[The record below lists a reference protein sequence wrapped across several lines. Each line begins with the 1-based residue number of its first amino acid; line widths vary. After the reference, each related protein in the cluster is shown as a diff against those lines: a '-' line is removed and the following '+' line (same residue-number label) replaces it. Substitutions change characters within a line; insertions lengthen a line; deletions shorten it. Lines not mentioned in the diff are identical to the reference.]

1 MNIGETFRL
10 VALGCGVIVGLI
22 VLILL
27 TTCMVIGYMEKKKT
41 INHIKERG
49 KNIKIV
55 HED

>member
-10 VALGCGVIVGLI
+10 VALACGVIVGLI

-27 TTCMVIGYMEKKKT
+27 GTCMVIDYMEKKKT

-55 HED
+55 NED

>member
-10 VALGCGVIVGLI
+10 IALACGVIVGLI

-27 TTCMVIGYMEKKKT
+27 GTCMDIDYMEKKKT

-49 KNIKIV
+49 KNIKII

>member
-1 MNIGETFRL
+1 MSIGETFQL
-10 VALGCGVIVGLI
+10 VALACGVIVGLI

-27 TTCMVIGYMEKKKT
+27 ATCTIIDCMEKKKT

-49 KNIKIV
+49 KNIKII

>member
-1 MNIGETFRL
+1 MNIGEMFRL
-10 VALGCGVIVGLI
+10 IALACVVAVVLI

-27 TTCMVIGYMEKKKT
+27 GACIVIDYMEKKKI

-49 KNIKIV
+49 KNIKII

>member
-10 VALGCGVIVGLI
+10 VALACGVIIGLI

-27 TTCMVIGYMEKKKT
+27 TTCTIIDYMEKKKT

>member
-10 VALGCGVIVGLI
+10 IALACGIIVGLI

-27 TTCMVIGYMEKKKT
+27 VTCMVIDYMEKKKT
-41 INHIKERG
+41 INHVKERG
-49 KNIKIV
+49 KNIKII

>member
-10 VALGCGVIVGLI
+10 IALACGIIVGLI

-27 TTCMVIGYMEKKKT
+27 VTCMVIDYMEKKKT

>member
-10 VALGCGVIVGLI
+10 IALVCGIIVGLI

-27 TTCMVIGYMEKKKT
+27 GACMVIDYMEKKKT

-49 KNIKIV
+49 KNIKII

>member
-10 VALGCGVIVGLI
+10 VALACGIIVGLI

-27 TTCMVIGYMEKKKT
+27 VTCTIIDYVEKKKT
-41 INHIKERG
+41 INHIRERG
-49 KNIKIV
+49 KNIKII